1 MRNYRVINQDLI
13 QMLKKIISR
22 TGVILNRRINGSM
35 RDLVKMKP
43 TKKIFKY
50 FPLVSMIINFKLI
63 EK

>member
-1 MRNYRVINQDLI
+1 
-13 QMLKKIISR
+13 MLKKIISR